1 MLKKEEEA
9 HKQGGLPPGTHSECS
24 GNRKERRI
32 KAPHKEGRESEASK
46 PREDQKENFCLKRLN
61 EK

>member
-1 MLKKEEEA
+1 MKLKKEAEA

-24 GNRKERRI
+24 GNRKERRNR
-32 KAPHKEGRESEASK
+32 APHKEGRESEALNLEK
-46 PREDQKENFCLKRLN
+46 TKKKICLKRLK

>member
-1 MLKKEEEA
+1 MMLKKEEEA

-32 KAPHKEGRESEASK
+32 KAPHKEGRESEALNLEKTKKIFFFSK
-46 PREDQKENFCLKRLN
+46 KAK
-61 EK
+61 